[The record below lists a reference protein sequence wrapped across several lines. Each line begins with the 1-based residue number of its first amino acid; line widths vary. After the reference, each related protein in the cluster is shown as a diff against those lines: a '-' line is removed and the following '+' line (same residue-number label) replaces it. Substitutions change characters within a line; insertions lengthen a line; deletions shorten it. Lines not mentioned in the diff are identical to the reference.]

1 MSGGGGG
8 IIIIKNL
15 IENPGTTA
23 ADKECLRGIYERMQK
38 TGKCSIKDAKKA
50 ASIVQRLLLNE

>member
-23 ADKECLRGIYERMQK
+23 EEKDRLSLIEERLRVER
-38 TGKCSIKDAKKA
+38 KCGWLDRMAVK
-50 ASIVQRLLLNE
+50 SIVNRLLKRS